1 VEDLR
6 FVVVGAYVTDCLV
19 STTRMPAWGE
29 EHEAKS
35 VRTAPGGKALNQ
47 AVALARLGA
56 QVAAVGVVGDDGV
69 GRDILAALVRERIDV
84 ASVESRADVASAICV
99 VFVGD
104 DGENSI
110 VWHIDDDVAV
120 RPATVVAAAPAIEEA
135 DAVLLTFEMP
145 AAAIWEAIV
154 AARDLDA
161 LVLVQPAPP
170 LADSD
175 AVASLPWDAVD
186 VLVPNEAEAR
196 ALLAGTSDGG
206 GLPAGDL
213 AGALA
218 DGLGVPLVVV
228 TLGEAGCVVHAAGET
243 WQYPAQKVAAVDTTG
258 AGDAF
263 AATLAASLVAGVPVP
278 EAVNAAQSAA
288 ARAVQHSGGHE
299 AMPSAR

>member
-6 FVVVGAYVTDCLV
+6 FVVMGAYVTDCFV
-19 STTRMPAWGE
+19 ATGRMPVWGE
-29 EHEAKS
+29 EHEVRS
-35 VRTAPGGKALNQ
+35 VRTSPGGKALNQ

-69 GRDILAALVRERIDV
+69 GRDILTALAREGIDV
-84 ASVESRADVASAICV
+84 AGVESRAEVASAVCV

-104 DGENSI
+104 EGENSI

-120 RPATVVAAAPAIEEA
+120 RRANVVAAATAIDEA

-145 AAAIWEAIV
+145 AGVIGEGIRAAHD
-154 AARDLDA
+154 RDA

-170 LADSD
+170 LADP
-175 AVASLPWDAVD
+175 AAAWLLPWEAVD

-196 ALLAGTSDGG
+196 ALLLGG
-206 GLPAGDL
+206 AELPAGEL
-213 AGALA
+213 AEALA
-218 DGLGVPLVVV
+218 DRLGVPLVVV
-228 TLGEAGCVVHAAGET
+228 TLGDAGCVVEAEGESRR
-243 WQYPAQKVAAVDTTG
+243 YPVQKVAAVDATG

-263 AATLAASLVAGVPVP
+263 AATLAASLAAGVPVH

-299 AMPSAR
+299 PMPSMP